1 VTYSPEP
8 DKDFFTPEWRNEEVG
23 PPPGA
28 VVPEVVELPE
38 IDTDPPGAD
47 PDELPD
53 GSFAPASKNPDI
65 FPDHTEVDPDRDPD
79 DKPVYC
85 WCPARRGKHNWD
97 PSGDCPRRGPGGLAH
112 TILTELR
119 AIDARLSGQDP
130 ERDPETGE
138 PIDPVPPERDDPAPL
153 PNQSPWFPQLAKPS
167 GYPGPLFFKE
177 GGPMEFEEHPKQY
190 TTGMRHYDQYA
201 EEKTT
206 EVQRWADVA
215 MWPALKHD
223 DPQHPK
229 VTITMLYGDPL
240 GMMAM
245 VNGMYTGKV
254 YRSPFEVTDAER
266 REAWEAA
273 TVSKLSETPLEWI
286 QMSILFEN
294 VSRAFTHQLVRTRM
308 ATYAQES
315 MRFAVKG
322 DVANSTKLP
331 PSLAGTV
338 SGKEWAARYGNVIE
352 PPDEGREQRWRNRWD
367 RALDSIDQAYSANV
381 DDGMPAEDA
390 RGILPTNILTRVHD
404 RIDMK
409 SLLHLAG
416 MRLCTQAQFEWREVF
431 AQVAQSLRNLVPESH
446 PWRWQYELMADSF
459 RPVCFAAG
467 HCPMQATSDR
477 HCSIR
482 PQVEAFATAGVPS
495 SDWEK
500 EKADRDNG
508 FSDDLDP
515 IRPEQWL
522 ADPTA
527 ARVAPGG
534 TR

>member
-1 VTYSPEP
+1 MTYSPEP

-38 IDTDPPGAD
+38 IDADPPGAD

-53 GSFAPASKNPDI
+53 GSFAPAIHQTHMPHDAR
-65 FPDHTEVDPDRDPD
+65 EVDNPQGWRLPE
-79 DKPVYC
+79 
-85 WCPARRGKHNWD
+85 GN
-97 PSGDCPRRGPGGLAH
+97 PSGLADPLLAQIQI
-112 TILTELR
+112 T
-119 AIDARLSGQDP
+119 AAQLSGQDP

-167 GYPGPLFFKE
+167 GYPGPLFFE
-177 GGPMEFEEHPKQY
+177 EADPVEFEEHPEQY

-201 EEKTT
+201 EGKTT

-215 MWPALKHD
+215 MWAALKHD

-266 REAWEAA
+266 REAWQAA

-367 RALDSIDQAYSANV
+367 RALDSIDEAYSANV

-390 RGILPTNILTRVHD
+390 RGLLPTNILTRVHD

-508 FSDDLDP
+508 LSDNLDP